1 MSFLA
6 SFEALLYRYTLQ
18 ENIVIG
24 CPIAV
29 RPQSNIQQLI
39 GCFLNT
45 LPFRTDVNG
54 NPGFLELIQRVRQRC
69 LAAYGHQ
76 DAPYEQMVAGI
87 QRERALD
94 QASLFQVMFTLER
107 FARSG
112 TKQDHTEQRAGT
124 LKHDSGAGGP

>member
-1 MSFLA
+1 MAFWMKQLSGQLEPADLPFDYPRGTVANARGKRCFLSISPAVLKRLVDLSQKTSATLFMSFLA

-45 LPFRTDVNG
+45 LPFRSDVNG
-54 NPGFLELIQRVRQRC
+54 NPGFLELIQRVRQR
-69 LAAYGHQ
+69 
-76 DAPYEQMVAGI
+76 
-87 QRERALD
+87 
-94 QASLFQVMFTLER
+94 
-107 FARSG
+107 
-112 TKQDHTEQRAGT
+112 
-124 LKHDSGAGGP
+124 